1 MTSYKPSKANEA
13 QPQNL
18 CFYEN
23 LIYQNIGPDA
33 NSYKFQDASTRASN
47 FQSRNDNKDT
57 TRGPTYV
64 PNVTPKVVC

>member
-1 MTSYKPSKANEA
+1 MASYKPSKTNEA

-18 CFYEN
+18 CFNEDTSH
-23 LIYQNIGPDA
+23 YQDIGSDA

-47 FQSRNDNKDT
+47 FQSRNDNKDKI
-57 TRGPTYV
+57 PTYV